1 MAPLA
6 CFARGGV
13 DMKQVTSP
21 LVLTTSGRLGI
32 AISGIRIAH
41 AAVPP
46 ARCSL

>member
-1 MAPLA
+1 MVPLG